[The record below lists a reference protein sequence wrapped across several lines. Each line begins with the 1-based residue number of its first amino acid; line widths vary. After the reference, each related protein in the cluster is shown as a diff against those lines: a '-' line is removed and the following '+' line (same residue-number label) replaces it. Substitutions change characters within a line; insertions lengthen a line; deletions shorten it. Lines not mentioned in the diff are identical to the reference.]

1 MRIFKPAMKNKRNA
15 YCAFFALF
23 ILLFAVN
30 ASQAAV
36 AFRAAASSG
45 QATGATITVTKPAGT
60 ITGDVMLASITV
72 VSNTSTV
79 STPAGWTLLLSTN
92 QTGTNTS
99 RLYTFYRIA
108 LAGEPGS
115 YAWTI
120 TGANVGAV
128 AAIASFSGV
137 DISVSPIDASA
148 GQATAS
154 SLTHTA
160 PSVTATVAG
169 DMLVTVHE
177 FAAARTWTPPA
188 GMTERVDRAS
198 QGKSGNGVSLEMN
211 TESRAAT
218 GATGTRTATAAGN
231 KDRGAAHSIAL
242 KATPVVPGDFN
253 IYDTSTTPATAVDG
267 VIKTKVSAQTFT
279 LDIAALNTAKT
290 ALLTSF
296 TGAVKLELLN
306 ASDNTG
312 VLDANACRSTWT
324 AIQTLSPNPIFV
336 AASNGRLT
344 TASITQNNA
353 YQDVRVRVTYPA
365 TGAASKIGCST
376 DNFAIRPDKFTGLT
390 VRDADA
396 LTAGIARNLTNI
408 IATGGVVHKAGRPFR
423 IDAVVQN
430 AAATG
435 IAYSNSVGNYYGLP
449 AATLITCLLP
459 VTGCTPGV
467 FDELGVAT
475 AWTAGASTGSFYS
488 TTASYDDAGSF
499 TMQLIDSTFAAVD
512 GGDGTPPDC
521 STSGQYICSSTTPNV
536 GRFVPDHFELVD
548 ASATDPLV
556 DALVDTWLPL
566 AAPQFRTFN
575 LADASCNAAA
585 LPPKR
590 SFTYTGQPFGYIS
603 VPQVTYKAMDS
614 VGGPLSNYRDE
625 LMKLTAAGVAQVYT
639 ATSGTLDTALAL
651 MTPTLTL
658 NSNYTN
664 GLLSPLVGTI
674 AVNAADKLAFQ
685 RLLPTAPFN
694 AAISLSITAQ
704 DSSENVVAGNGTI
717 DTVPAVVFNGTGTG
731 ISFDSG
737 VEMRFGVLK
746 LTNAHGSELL
756 DLPIPIEAQ
765 YWNGTVFAV
774 NTLDNCTTLALAN
787 VALANYKKGLNATNM
802 DSTHIIPGGA
812 FASGKGSLK
821 LTKPTPAAAGSI
833 DIAINL
839 GVVSPD
845 QSCLT
850 WTPTVPT
857 STGADKSYL
866 RGKWCGAN
874 YDRDPSGR
882 ITFGVYKNANQFIY
896 LREMY

>member
-1 MRIFKPAMKNKRNA
+1 MRIFKPAMRNKGNA
-15 YCAFFALF
+15 SCAFFALF

-30 ASQAAV
+30 TSQAAV
-36 AFRAAASSG
+36 VFRAAASTGQSSG
-45 QATGATITVTKPAGT
+45 GTITVTKPAGT
-60 ITGDVMLASITV
+60 LSGDVMLASVSV
-72 VSNTSTV
+72 VSNASTV
-79 STPAGWTLLLSTN
+79 ATLAGWTLLLSTN

-108 LAGEPGS
+108 GAAEPAS
-115 YAWTI
+115 YIWTVS
-120 TGANVGAV
+120 GANIGAV
-128 AAIASFSGV
+128 AAIASFTGV
-137 DISVSPIDASA
+137 DISLSPIDASA
-148 GQATAS
+148 GQTTAS

-160 PSVTATVAG
+160 PSLTTTVAG

-177 FAAARTWTPPA
+177 FASARNWTPPA

-218 GATGTRTATAAGN
+218 GPTGTRTATAAGN

-242 KATPVVPGDFN
+242 KATPVIPGDFN
-253 IYDTSTTPATAVDG
+253 IYDTSTTPASAIDG
-267 VIKTKVSAQTFT
+267 VIKTKVSAQAFA

-290 ALLTSF
+290 ALLTTF
-296 TGAVKLELLN
+296 TGAVKVELLN

-312 VLDANACRSTWT
+312 VLDVNACRSTWT
-324 AIQTLSPNPIFV
+324 IIQTLTPNPIFV
-336 AASNGRLT
+336 AANNGRLT
-344 TASITQNNA
+344 TALITQNNV

-376 DNFAIRPDKFTGLT
+376 DNFAIRPDRFTGLT

-396 LTAGIARNLTNI
+396 LTAGTTRSLANI
-408 IATGGVVHKAGRPFR
+408 TATGGVVHKAGRPFR
-423 IDAVVQN
+423 IDAIVQR
-430 AAATG
+430 ADGTG
-435 IAYSNSVGNYYGLP
+435 IAYSNTAGNYYGLP

-459 VTGCTPGV
+459 VTGCTLGV

-475 AWTAGASTGSFYS
+475 AWTAGASIGNFYS
-488 TTASYDDAGSF
+488 ATASYDDAGSF

-512 GGDGTPPDC
+512 GGDGTPADC
-521 STSGQYICSSTTPNV
+521 SASGQYICSSTTPNV

-548 ASATDPLV
+548 ASVTDPLV
-556 DALVDTWLPL
+556 DPLVDTWLPL
-566 AAPQFRTFN
+566 AAPLFRTFN
-575 LADASCNAAA
+575 LTDASCNATA

-590 SFTYTGQPFGYIS
+590 SFTYLGQPFGYIS
-603 VPQVTYKAMDS
+603 VPQATYKAMDS
-614 VGGPLSNYRDE
+614 AGSPLSNYRDE
-625 LMKLTAAGVAQVYT
+625 LMKLTVAGVAQVYS
-639 ATSGTLDTALAL
+639 ATSGTLDTALAA
-651 MTPTLTL
+651 MTPTITL
-658 NSNYTN
+658 NANYTN

-674 AVNAADKLAFQ
+674 AVNAADKLAFV
-685 RLLPTAPFN
+685 RLLPTIPFN
-694 AAISLSITAQ
+694 AAIRLSVTAQ
-704 DSSENVVAGNGTI
+704 DSSENAVVGNGTI
-717 DTVPAVVFNGTGTG
+717 DTTPAVVFNGTGTG

-737 VEMRFGVLK
+737 VEMRFGRLK

-765 YWNGTVFAV
+765 YWNGTVFSLNA
-774 NTLDNCTTLALAN
+774 LDNCTTLIPAN
-787 VALANYKKGLNATNM
+787 VALGNYRKALSVSNM
-802 DSTHIIPGGA
+802 DTTHIILGSA
-812 FASGKGSLK
+812 FAGGKGSLK
-821 LTKPTPAAAGSI
+821 LTKPAPSAVGSV

-839 GVVSPD
+839 GMASPD

-850 WTPTVPT
+850 WAPTVPT

-896 LREMY
+896 MREVY